1 MTEAEAGGAEP
12 NSGRRCRGP
21 YFACP
26 GPELGTASKAT
37 RAPSPGLAK
46 QITGGASAMP
56 HNAFFGVSNYVTATV
71 AIVIV
76 AVVVVAVWWLRSR
89 RK

>member
-1 MTEAEAGGAEP
+1 M
-12 NSGRRCRGP
+12 S
-21 YFACP
+21 
-26 GPELGTASKAT
+26 
-37 RAPSPGLAK
+37 
-46 QITGGASAMP
+46 

-76 AVVVVAVWWLRSR
+76 VVVVVAVWWLRSR

>member
-1 MTEAEAGGAEP
+1 MTEAEAGGAKP
-12 NSGRRCRGP
+12 NSGRPCRGP
-21 YFACP
+21 YLACP
-26 GPELGTASKAT
+26 GSELGTPSKAT

-46 QITGGASAMP
+46 RITGGASAMP

-76 AVVVVAVWWLRSR
+76 VVVVAVWWLRSR